1 MHIEA
6 ERPRQ
11 LPQHRAVLWSWSEKD
26 TSSKVILLFFN
37 LRFFKI
43 HSCIQL
49 NAFFVRFSCDINVYG
64 ILKIYKFNVVFHT
77 QPHTPQTLKNIV
89 LNKGYLVTHKQLP
102 LETSAI
108 SKETIYRVRM
118 VKKY

>member
-6 ERPRQ
+6 KRPRQ

-108 SKETIYRVRM
+108 YRVRM